1 MVWLDGCEVG
11 CSDTRGQASK
21 ISWRHPGFPPQR
33 GEKVICRAL
42 FFFFFFDD
50 HVFLFI
56 KGFLKKIHD
65 RLREFLVN
73 GLKQNLIRPR
83 IRYIKKHP
91 ASHEVGWK
99 APLASLSCLA
109 GNLLPV
115 PIQG

>member
-1 MVWLDGCEVG
+1 MGVRLVVQIQEG
-11 CSDTRGQASK
+11 
-21 ISWRHPGFPPQR
+21 RHPKYLGAILVFPPQR

-109 GNLLPV
+109 DNLLPV